1 MVNLELHT
9 GNQLE
14 KMGTLCRQNLIQTQ
28 ELNRMNSSQETNFT
42 SHITQ
47 SKLRTEDGDTPNV
60 FRRALLMRDLL
71 QAHSS
76 NYQQHNL
83 TIP

>member
-14 KMGTLCRQNLIQTQ
+14 KKGTLCKQNLILTQ
-28 ELNRMNSSQETNFT
+28 KLNRMNSSQETNFT
-42 SHITQ
+42 SQYQT
-47 SKLRTEDGDTPNV
+47 SKLRTKDGDTPNV

-83 TIP
+83 SIP

>member
-9 GNQLE
+9 GNQKE
-14 KMGTLCRQNLIQTQ
+14 KRGTVCRQNLNQTQ

-42 SHITQ
+42 SHIKQ
-47 SKLRTEDGDTPNV
+47 IKLRTDDGDTPKV

-76 NYQQHNL
+76 NHQHHNL
-83 TIP
+83 L